1 MSVKELT
8 FEEYEAMRVIEK
20 LIFMKRQEIIKLEDR
35 LRPYYDILEKTN
47 D

>member
-8 FEEYEAMRVIEK
+8 FEEYEAMCCIER

-35 LRPYYDILEKTN
+35 LRSYYDRLEKT
-47 D
+47 DD